1 MLEEG
6 ELAPDFTLSTIHGEP
21 VSLQEILDDEQHV
34 LLIFLRHLG

>member
-6 ELAPDFTLSTIHGEP
+6 MTAPDFTLDQVEGKPITLSEVTG
-21 VSLQEILDDEQHV
+21 QGRNV